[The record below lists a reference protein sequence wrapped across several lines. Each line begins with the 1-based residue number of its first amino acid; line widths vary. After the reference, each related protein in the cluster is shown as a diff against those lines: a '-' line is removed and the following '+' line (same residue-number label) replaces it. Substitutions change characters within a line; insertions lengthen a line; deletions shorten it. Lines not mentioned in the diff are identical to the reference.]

1 MTTISK
7 NFINL
12 LVDKVNER
20 FNIDKEEFKKFI
32 SDFLNKEM
40 KIIKSKEVEKAIC
53 ITCGEQ
59 SENHVGMVKNG
70 NGLAKNGYNLK
81 DLKNIK
87 KKFEK
92 LGGVANLIDL
102 KKEGLNESERET
114 IDNAFVLVLKNG
126 FYVLLGEK
134 VDMMNELTTVF
145 EWDQTYWDVRRG
157 RELNKIARWNV
168 CFGIVGKEKNILNK
182 EGSIIGLDI
191 VPNLKLWKEKVEELC
206 DEKEFET
213 EGNYYYNLKK
223 TGIGFHGDGE
233 RKKVVAANI
242 CDENVKREINWVWFK
257 NSKPFGKRIRVE
269 LENGDCYIMSEKASG
284 FDWKKRS
291 IATLRHAAGKS
302 DSKYL
307 KIKDFN

>member
-92 LGGVANLIDL
+92 LGGVANLID
-102 KKEGLNESERET
+102 
-114 IDNAFVLVLKNG
+114 
-126 FYVLLGEK
+126 
-134 VDMMNELTTVF
+134 
-145 EWDQTYWDVRRG
+145 
-157 RELNKIARWNV
+157 
-168 CFGIVGKEKNILNK
+168 
-182 EGSIIGLDI
+182 
-191 VPNLKLWKEKVEELC
+191 
-206 DEKEFET
+206 
-213 EGNYYYNLKK
+213 
-223 TGIGFHGDGE
+223 
-233 RKKVVAANI
+233 
-242 CDENVKREINWVWFK
+242 
-257 NSKPFGKRIRVE
+257 
-269 LENGDCYIMSEKASG
+269 
-284 FDWKKRS
+284 
-291 IATLRHAAGKS
+291 
-302 DSKYL
+302 
-307 KIKDFN
+307 